1 MKIENI
7 LRKNIEEYLIDQY
20 SISSLNFDI
29 SRTKKDF
36 VGHLTV
42 VLFPLI
48 PIIKKSPNDIAV
60 EIVNYVNSKSE
71 IIQDFNVIQG
81 FLNISFKDS
90 FLIKVF
96 DSKKN
101 EEKRKKELFLIE
113 FSSPNTNKPLHLG
126 HIRNILLGDSVSRI
140 FQHNS
145 INVHKTQIINDRGIH
160 ICKSMVAWM
169 KFGNDS
175 SPESEGLKGDHF
187 VGKYYVKYNEEFE
200 NQVKQLVLKG
210 FSEDE
215 AKKNAQIF
223 IEAQEMLLKWEA
235 NDKDVI
241 NLWKK
246 MNSWVYEGFD
256 QTYKKLNVDF
266 DSMYYES
273 NTYLTG
279 KDIVLEGLSKDIFFK
294 KEDGSIWVDLTSQ
307 GLDEKLLLR
316 SDGTSVYITQDIG
329 TAYLRYK
336 DHPAM
341 KGMIYTTGN
350 EQDYHFDVLFKVI
363 GLIGYPWSS
372 KLKHLSYGMVDL
384 PSGKMKS
391 REGTVVDAD
400 DLIDQMVEKAKSISE
415 SLGKTNDYSDA
426 KKNDL
431 YKTIALGALK
441 YHILKVDPKKRIL
454 FDPNE
459 SIDFNGNTGPFIQ
472 YTYARIK
479 SLEKKNSNNQDFSK
493 VNITDKEREIILL
506 LSEFDSIANSSYEN
520 LNPALIANYTYEL
533 VKSFNSFYQSSTII
547 GNKPINSF
555 RIQLSSKVG
564 EQIKISMNL
573 LGIDCQKECKKK
585 PLQMEWFFLL
595 WLVLCVIICQ
605 LQQGYR

>member
-7 LRKNIEEYLIDQY
+7 LRKNIEEYLLDQY

-60 EIVNYVNSKSE
+60 EIVNYVNNKSE

-90 FLIKVF
+90 FLIRVF
-96 DSKKN
+96 DSKKH

-169 KFGNDS
+169 KFGSDS
-175 SPESEGLKGDHF
+175 TPESEGLKGDHF

-200 NQVKQLVLKG
+200 HQVKQLVLKG

-279 KDIVLEGLSKDIFFK
+279 KDIVLEGLNKDIFFK
-294 KEDGSIWVDLTSQ
+294 KEDGSIWADLTNQ

-336 DHPAM
+336 DHPTM

-479 SLEKKNSNNQDFSK
+479 SLEKKNSNNQDFSN

-573 LGIDCQKECKKK
+573 LGIDLPER
-585 PLQMEWFFLL
+585 M
-595 WLVLCVIICQ
+595 
-605 LQQGYR
+605 

>member
-7 LRKNIEEYLIDQY
+7 LRKNIEEYLLDQY

-48 PIIKKSPNDIAV
+48 PIIKKSPNDIAF

-96 DSKKN
+96 DSKKH

-169 KFGNDS
+169 KFGSDS
-175 SPESEGLKGDHF
+175 TPESEGLKGDHF

-200 NQVKQLVLKG
+200 HQVKQLVLKG

-279 KDIVLEGLSKDIFFK
+279 KDIVLEGLNKGIFFK
-294 KEDGSIWVDLTSQ
+294 KEDGSIWADLTNQ

-336 DHPAM
+336 DHPDM

-384 PSGKMKS
+384 PTGKMKS

-479 SLEKKNSNNQDFSK
+479 SLEKKNSNNQDFSN
-493 VNITDKEREIILL
+493 VNITDKERDIILL

-573 LGIDCQKECKKK
+573 LGIDLPER
-585 PLQMEWFFLL
+585 M
-595 WLVLCVIICQ
+595 
-605 LQQGYR
+605 

>member
-7 LRKNIEEYLIDQY
+7 LRKNIEEYLLDQY

-48 PIIKKSPNDIAV
+48 PIIKKSPNDIAF

-96 DSKKN
+96 DSKKH

-169 KFGNDS
+169 KFGSDS
-175 SPESEGLKGDHF
+175 TPESEGLKGDHF

-200 NQVKQLVLKG
+200 HQVKQLVLKG

-279 KDIVLEGLSKDIFFK
+279 KDIVLEGLSEDIFFK

-336 DHPAM
+336 DHPDM

-384 PSGKMKS
+384 PTGKMKS

-479 SLEKKNSNNQDFSK
+479 SLEKKNSNNQDFSN

-573 LGIDCQKECKKK
+573 LGIDLPER
-585 PLQMEWFFLL
+585 M
-595 WLVLCVIICQ
+595 
-605 LQQGYR
+605 

>member
-7 LRKNIEEYLIDQY
+7 LRKNIEEYLLDQY

-48 PIIKKSPNDIAV
+48 PIIKKSPNDIAF

-96 DSKKN
+96 DSKKH

-169 KFGNDS
+169 KFGSDS
-175 SPESEGLKGDHF
+175 TPESEGLKGDHF

-200 NQVKQLVLKG
+200 HQVKQLVLKG

-279 KDIVLEGLSKDIFFK
+279 KDIVLEGLSEDIFFK

-336 DHPAM
+336 DHPDM

-384 PSGKMKS
+384 PTGKMKS

-479 SLEKKNSNNQDFSK
+479 SLEKKNSNNQDFSN
-493 VNITDKEREIILL
+493 VNISDKEREIILL

-533 VKSFNSFYQSSTII
+533 VKSFNSYYQSSTII

-573 LGIDCQKECKKK
+573 LGIDLPER
-585 PLQMEWFFLL
+585 M
-595 WLVLCVIICQ
+595 
-605 LQQGYR
+605 

>member
-1 MKIENI
+1 MNIENI
-7 LRKNIEEYLIDQY
+7 LRKNIEKYLLDQY
-20 SISSLNFDI
+20 SIPSLDFDI

-36 VGHLTV
+36 IGHLTI

-48 PIIKKSPNDIAV
+48 PIIKKSPNDIAF
-60 EIVNYVNSKSE
+60 EIVNYVNCKTE

-90 FLIKVF
+90 FLISVF
-96 DSKKN
+96 DSKNKDYKN
-101 EEKRKKELFLIE
+101 QNELFLIE

-126 HIRNILLGDSVSRI
+126 HIRNILLGDSISRI

-187 VGKYYVKYNEEFE
+187 VGKYYVRYNDEFE
-200 NQVKQLVLKG
+200 HQVKQLVLKG

-215 AKKNAQIF
+215 AKKNSQIF

-235 NDKDVI
+235 NDKDVM

-279 KDIVLEGLSKDIFFK
+279 KDIVLEGLSKDVFFK

-415 SLGKTNDYSDA
+415 SLGKINDYSDH

-454 FDPNE
+454 FDPNA

-479 SLEKKNSNNQDFSK
+479 SLEKKNKNSLDFSK
-493 VNITDKEREIILL
+493 VNLNEKEREIIII
-506 LSEFDSIANSSYEN
+506 LSEFDLISKSACKN
-520 LNPALIANYTYEL
+520 LNPALIANYIYEL
-533 VKSFNSFYQSSTII
+533 VKSYNSFYQSSTIL

-564 EQIKISMNL
+564 EQIKTSMDL
-573 LGIDCQKECKKK
+573 LGIDMPER
-585 PLQMEWFFLL
+585 M
-595 WLVLCVIICQ
+595 
-605 LQQGYR
+605 

>member
-1 MKIENI
+1 MNIENI
-7 LRKNIEEYLIDQY
+7 LRKNIEEYLLNQY
-20 SISSLNFDI
+20 YIPSLNFDI

-48 PIIKKSPNDIAV
+48 PLIKKSPNDIAF
-60 EIVNYVNSKSE
+60 EIVNFLNSKYE

-81 FLNISFKDS
+81 FLNISFNDS
-90 FLIKVF
+90 FLIRVF
-96 DSKKN
+96 DSKNNEIKN
-101 EEKRKKELFLIE
+101 QKELFLIE

-145 INVHKTQIINDRGIH
+145 FSVHKTQIINDRGIH

-187 VGKYYVKYNEEFE
+187 VGKYYVKYNEEFDR
-200 NQVKQLVLKG
+200 QVKQLVLKG
-210 FSEDE
+210 FSKDE

-279 KDIVLEGLSKDIFFK
+279 KDIVLEGLTKDVFFK

-363 GLIGYPWSS
+363 GLIGYPWST

-415 SLGKTNDYSDA
+415 SLGKTNDYSDR

-479 SLEKKNSNNQDFSK
+479 SLEKKNKNNQDFSK
-493 VNITDKEREIILL
+493 VNLSEKEKEIIII
-506 LSEFDSIANSSYEN
+506 LSEFDLIARSACKN
-520 LNPALIANYTYEL
+520 LNPALIANYIYEL
-533 VKSFNSFYQSSTII
+533 VKSYNSFYQSSTIL

-564 EQIKISMNL
+564 EQIKTSMNL
-573 LGIDCQKECKKK
+573 LGIDMPER
-585 PLQMEWFFLL
+585 M
-595 WLVLCVIICQ
+595 
-605 LQQGYR
+605 

>member
-1 MKIENI
+1 MKIDNI
-7 LRKNIEEYLIDQY
+7 LRKNIEDYLLDQY
-20 SISSLNFDI
+20 SIKSLNFDI

-36 VGHLTV
+36 IGHFTV

-48 PIIKKSPNDIAV
+48 PLIKKSPNDIAI
-60 EIVNYVNSKSE
+60 EIVNYVNSSSE

-90 FLIKVF
+90 FLISIF
-96 DSKKN
+96 NSKN
-101 EEKRKKELFLIE
+101 EQEKSQKDLFLIE

-126 HIRNILLGDSVSRI
+126 HIRNILLGDSISRI

-160 ICKSMVAWM
+160 ICKSMVAWL

-175 SPESEGLKGDHF
+175 SPETEDLKGDHF

-200 NQVKQLVLKG
+200 HQVKQLVLKG

-246 MNSWVYEGFD
+246 MNSWVYDGFD
-256 QTYKKLNVDF
+256 QTYEKLNVDF

-279 KDIVLEGLSKDIFFK
+279 KDIVLDGLSKDIFFK

-336 DHPAM
+336 DHPEM

-363 GLIGYPWSS
+363 SLIEYPWSS

-400 DLIDQMVEKAKSISE
+400 DLIDQMVEKAKTISE

-426 KKNDL
+426 KKNNL
-431 YKTIALGALK
+431 YKKIALGALK

-479 SLEKKNSNNQDFSK
+479 SLEKKNSNNQDYRK
-493 VNITDKEREIILL
+493 VSLTEKEREIILL
-506 LSEFDSIANSSYEN
+506 LSGFDSIAYSSYEN

-573 LGIDCQKECKKK
+573 LGVDLPER
-585 PLQMEWFFLL
+585 M
-595 WLVLCVIICQ
+595 
-605 LQQGYR
+605 

>member
-7 LRKNIEEYLIDQY
+7 LRKNIEEYLLDQY

-60 EIVNYVNSKSE
+60 EIVDYVNSESE

-90 FLIKVF
+90 FLIRVF
-96 DSKKN
+96 DSKRN

-140 FQHNS
+140 FRHNS

-187 VGKYYVKYNEEFE
+187 VGKYYVKYNKEFE
-200 NQVKQLVLKG
+200 NQVKQLILKG

-279 KDIVLEGLSKDIFFK
+279 KDIVLEGLSKDVFFK
-294 KEDGSIWVDLTSQ
+294 KEDGSIWVDLTSK

-415 SLGKTNDYSDA
+415 SLGKTNDYSEA

-573 LGIDCQKECKKK
+573 LGIDLPER
-585 PLQMEWFFLL
+585 M
-595 WLVLCVIICQ
+595 
-605 LQQGYR
+605 

>member
-20 SISSLNFDI
+20 SVSSLNFDI

-60 EIVNYVNSKSE
+60 EIVNYVNNKSE

-96 DSKKN
+96 NSKKH

-140 FQHNS
+140 FQYNS

-200 NQVKQLVLKG
+200 HQVKQLVLKG

-279 KDIVLEGLSKDIFFK
+279 KDIVLEGLSEDIFFK

-400 DLIDQMVEKAKSISE
+400 DLIDQMIEKAKSISE

-479 SLEKKNSNNQDFSK
+479 SLEKKNSNNQDFSN
-493 VNITDKEREIILL
+493 VNISDKEREIILL

-533 VKSFNSFYQSSTII
+533 VKSFNSYYQSSTII

-573 LGIDCQKECKKK
+573 LGIDLPER
-585 PLQMEWFFLL
+585 M
-595 WLVLCVIICQ
+595 
-605 LQQGYR
+605 

>member
-7 LRKNIEEYLIDQY
+7 LRKNIEEYLLDQY

-48 PIIKKSPNDIAV
+48 PIIKKSPNDIAF

-96 DSKKN
+96 DSKKH

-169 KFGNDS
+169 KFGSDS
-175 SPESEGLKGDHF
+175 TPESEGLKGDHF

-200 NQVKQLVLKG
+200 HQVKQLVLKG

-279 KDIVLEGLSKDIFFK
+279 KDIVLEGLNKDIFFK
-294 KEDGSIWVDLTSQ
+294 KEDGSIWADLTNQ

-336 DHPAM
+336 DHPDM

-384 PSGKMKS
+384 PTGKMKS

-479 SLEKKNSNNQDFSK
+479 SLEKKNSNNQDFSN

-573 LGIDCQKECKKK
+573 LGVDLPER
-585 PLQMEWFFLL
+585 M
-595 WLVLCVIICQ
+595 
-605 LQQGYR
+605 

>member
-7 LRKNIEEYLIDQY
+7 LRKNIEEYLLDQY

-48 PIIKKSPNDIAV
+48 PIIKKSPNDIAF

-96 DSKKN
+96 DSKKH

-169 KFGNDS
+169 KFGSDS
-175 SPESEGLKGDHF
+175 TPESEGLKGDHF

-200 NQVKQLVLKG
+200 HQVKQLVLKG

-279 KDIVLEGLSKDIFFK
+279 KDIVLEGLNKDIFFK
-294 KEDGSIWVDLTSQ
+294 KEDGSIWADLTNQ

-336 DHPAM
+336 DHPDM

-372 KLKHLSYGMVDL
+372 KLKHLSYGMVNL
-384 PSGKMKS
+384 PTGKMKS

-573 LGIDCQKECKKK
+573 LGIDLPER
-585 PLQMEWFFLL
+585 M
-595 WLVLCVIICQ
+595 
-605 LQQGYR
+605 

>member
-7 LRKNIEEYLIDQY
+7 LRKNIEEYLLDQY

-48 PIIKKSPNDIAV
+48 PIIKKSPNDIAF

-96 DSKKN
+96 DSKKH

-175 SPESEGLKGDHF
+175 TPESEGLKGDHF

-200 NQVKQLVLKG
+200 HQVKQLVLKG

-279 KDIVLEGLSKDIFFK
+279 KDIVLEGLNKDIFFK
-294 KEDGSIWVDLTSQ
+294 KEDGSIWVDLTNQ

-336 DHPAM
+336 DHPDM

-384 PSGKMKS
+384 PTGKMKS

-479 SLEKKNSNNQDFSK
+479 SLEKKNSNNQDFSN

-573 LGIDCQKECKKK
+573 LGIDLPER
-585 PLQMEWFFLL
+585 M
-595 WLVLCVIICQ
+595 
-605 LQQGYR
+605 

>member
-7 LRKNIEEYLIDQY
+7 LRKNIEEYLLDQY

-48 PIIKKSPNDIAV
+48 PIIKKSPNDIGV
-60 EIVNYVNSKSE
+60 EIVNYVNGKSE
-71 IIQDFNVIQG
+71 IIQDFNVIKG
-81 FLNISFKDS
+81 FLNISFNDS
-90 FLIKVF
+90 FLIRVF
-96 DSKKN
+96 DSKKH

-145 INVHKTQIINDRGIH
+145 MNVHKTQIINDRGIH

-200 NQVKQLVLKG
+200 RQVKQLVLKG

-215 AKKNAQIF
+215 AKMNAQIF

-235 NDKDVI
+235 NDKEVI

-246 MNSWVYEGFD
+246 MNSWVYQGFD

-472 YTYARIK
+472 YTYARIR

-493 VNITDKEREIILL
+493 VNITEKEREIILL

-555 RIQLSSKVG
+555 RIKLSLKVG

-573 LGIDCQKECKKK
+573 LGIDLPER
-585 PLQMEWFFLL
+585 M
-595 WLVLCVIICQ
+595 
-605 LQQGYR
+605 

>member
-1 MKIENI
+1 MNIENI
-7 LRKNIEEYLIDQY
+7 LRKNIEKYLLDQY
-20 SISSLNFDI
+20 SIPSLDFDI

-36 VGHLTV
+36 VGNLTI

-48 PIIKKSPNDIAV
+48 PIIKKSPNDIAF
-60 EIVNYVNSKSE
+60 EIVNYVNCKTE

-90 FLIKVF
+90 FLISVF
-96 DSKKN
+96 DSKNKEHKN
-101 EEKRKKELFLIE
+101 QNELFLIE

-126 HIRNILLGDSVSRI
+126 HIRNILLGDSISRI

-187 VGKYYVKYNEEFE
+187 VGKYYVRYNDEFE
-200 NQVKQLVLKG
+200 HQVKQLVLKG

-215 AKKNAQIF
+215 AKKNSQIF

-235 NDKDVI
+235 NDKDVM

-279 KDIVLEGLSKDIFFK
+279 KDIVLEGLSKDVFFK

-415 SLGKTNDYSDA
+415 SLGKTNDYSDH

-454 FDPNE
+454 FDPNA

-479 SLEKKNSNNQDFSK
+479 SLEKKNKNSLDFSK
-493 VNITDKEREIILL
+493 VNLNEKEREIIII
-506 LSEFDSIANSSYEN
+506 LSEFDLISKSACKN
-520 LNPALIANYTYEL
+520 LNPALIANYIYEL
-533 VKSFNSFYQSSTII
+533 VKSYNSFYQSSTIL

-564 EQIKISMNL
+564 EQIKTSMDL
-573 LGIDCQKECKKK
+573 LGIDMPER
-585 PLQMEWFFLL
+585 M
-595 WLVLCVIICQ
+595 
-605 LQQGYR
+605 

>member
-7 LRKNIEEYLIDQY
+7 LRKNIEEYLLDQY

-60 EIVNYVNSKSE
+60 EIVDYVNSESE
-71 IIQDFNVIQG
+71 IIHDFNVIQG

-90 FLIKVF
+90 FLIRVF
-96 DSKKN
+96 DSKRN

-200 NQVKQLVLKG
+200 NQVKQLILKG

-235 NDKDVI
+235 NDKEVI

-246 MNSWVYEGFD
+246 MNSWVYQGFD

-307 GLDEKLLLR
+307 GLDEKILLR

-472 YTYARIK
+472 YTYARIR

-493 VNITDKEREIILL
+493 VNITEKEREIILL

-573 LGIDCQKECKKK
+573 LGIDLPER
-585 PLQMEWFFLL
+585 M
-595 WLVLCVIICQ
+595 
-605 LQQGYR
+605 

>member
-20 SISSLNFDI
+20 SVSSLNFDI

-48 PIIKKSPNDIAV
+48 PIIKKSPNDIAF

-90 FLIKVF
+90 FLIRVF
-96 DSKKN
+96 DSKKH

-235 NDKDVI
+235 NDKDII

-279 KDIVLEGLSKDIFFK
+279 KDIVLEGLNKDIFFK
-294 KEDGSIWVDLTSQ
+294 KEDGSIWADLTNQ

-336 DHPAM
+336 DHPDM

-384 PSGKMKS
+384 PTGKMKS

-415 SLGKTNDYSDA
+415 SLGKTNDYSDV

-479 SLEKKNSNNQDFSK
+479 SLEKKNINNQDFSK

-573 LGIDCQKECKKK
+573 LGIDLPER
-585 PLQMEWFFLL
+585 M
-595 WLVLCVIICQ
+595 
-605 LQQGYR
+605 

>member
-7 LRKNIEEYLIDQY
+7 LRKNIEEYLLDQY

-48 PIIKKSPNDIAV
+48 PIIKKSPNDIAF

-96 DSKKN
+96 DSKKH

-169 KFGNDS
+169 KFGSDS
-175 SPESEGLKGDHF
+175 TPESEGLKGDHF

-200 NQVKQLVLKG
+200 HQVKQLVLKG

-279 KDIVLEGLSKDIFFK
+279 KDIVLEGLNKDIFYK
-294 KEDGSIWVDLTSQ
+294 KEDGSIWADLTNQ

-336 DHPAM
+336 DHPDM

-384 PSGKMKS
+384 PTGKMKS

-479 SLEKKNSNNQDFSK
+479 SLEKKNSNNQDFSN

-573 LGIDCQKECKKK
+573 LGIDLPER
-585 PLQMEWFFLL
+585 M
-595 WLVLCVIICQ
+595 
-605 LQQGYR
+605 

>member
-7 LRKNIEEYLIDQY
+7 LRKNIEEYLLDQY

-48 PIIKKSPNDIAV
+48 PIIKKSPNDIAF

-96 DSKKN
+96 DSKKH

-169 KFGNDS
+169 KFGSDS
-175 SPESEGLKGDHF
+175 TPESEGLKGDHF

-200 NQVKQLVLKG
+200 HQVKQLVLKG

-279 KDIVLEGLSKDIFFK
+279 KDIVLEGLNKGIFFK
-294 KEDGSIWVDLTSQ
+294 KEDGSIWVDLTSK

-336 DHPAM
+336 DHPDM

-384 PSGKMKS
+384 PTGKMKS

-415 SLGKTNDYSDA
+415 SLGKTNDYSEA

-479 SLEKKNSNNQDFSK
+479 SLEKKNSNNQDFSN

-573 LGIDCQKECKKK
+573 LGIDLPER
-585 PLQMEWFFLL
+585 M
-595 WLVLCVIICQ
+595 
-605 LQQGYR
+605 

>member
-7 LRKNIEEYLIDQY
+7 LRKNIEEYLLDQY
-20 SISSLNFDI
+20 SIKSLNFDI

-36 VGHLTV
+36 IGHFTV

-48 PIIKKSPNDIAV
+48 PLIKKSPNDIAI
-60 EIVNYVNSKSE
+60 EIVNYVNSNSE

-90 FLIKVF
+90 FLISVF
-96 DSKKN
+96 NSKN
-101 EEKRKKELFLIE
+101 EQEKSQKDLFLIE

-126 HIRNILLGDSVSRI
+126 HIRNILLGDSISRI

-160 ICKSMVAWM
+160 ICKSMVAWL

-175 SPESEGLKGDHF
+175 SPETEGLKGDHF

-200 NQVKQLVLKG
+200 HQVKQLVLKG

-246 MNSWVYEGFD
+246 MNSWVYDGFD
-256 QTYKKLNVDF
+256 QTYEKLNVDF

-279 KDIVLEGLSKDIFFK
+279 KDIVLDGLSKDIFFK

-336 DHPAM
+336 DHPEM

-363 GLIGYPWSS
+363 SLIEYPWSS

-400 DLIDQMVEKAKSISE
+400 DLIDQMVEKAKTISE

-426 KKNDL
+426 KKNNL
-431 YKTIALGALK
+431 YKKIALGALK

-479 SLEKKNSNNQDFSK
+479 SLEKKNSNNQDYRK
-493 VNITDKEREIILL
+493 VSLTEKEREIILL
-506 LSEFDSIANSSYEN
+506 LSGFDSIAYSSYEN

-573 LGIDCQKECKKK
+573 LGVDLPER
-585 PLQMEWFFLL
+585 M
-595 WLVLCVIICQ
+595 
-605 LQQGYR
+605 

>member
-1 MKIENI
+1 MNIENI
-7 LRKNIEEYLIDQY
+7 LRKNIEEYLLDQY
-20 SISSLNFDI
+20 CIPSLNFDI

-48 PIIKKSPNDIAV
+48 PIIKKSPNDIAF
-60 EIVNYVNSKSE
+60 EIVNFLNSKSE
-71 IIQDFNVIQG
+71 IIQDFNVIKG

-90 FLIKVF
+90 FLISVF
-96 DSKKN
+96 DSKIKENKN
-101 EEKRKKELFLIE
+101 QKELFLIE

-200 NQVKQLVLKG
+200 HQVKQLVLKG

-279 KDIVLEGLSKDIFFK
+279 KDIVLEGLTKDVFFK

-336 DHPAM
+336 DHPTM

-415 SLGKTNDYSDA
+415 SLGKTNDYSDH
-426 KKNDL
+426 KKNEL

-454 FDPNE
+454 FDPTA

-479 SLEKKNSNNQDFSK
+479 SLEKKNNNNLDFSK
-493 VNITDKEREIILL
+493 VNLNENEREIIII
-506 LSEFDSIANSSYEN
+506 LSEFDLIAKSACKN
-520 LNPALIANYTYEL
+520 LNPALIANYIYEL
-533 VKSFNSFYQSSTII
+533 VKSYNSFYQSSTIL

-555 RIQLSSKVG
+555 RIQLSLKVG
-564 EQIKISMNL
+564 EQIKTSMNL
-573 LGIDCQKECKKK
+573 LGIDMPEI
-585 PLQMEWFFLL
+585 M
-595 WLVLCVIICQ
+595 
-605 LQQGYR
+605 

>member
-7 LRKNIEEYLIDQY
+7 LRKNIEEYLLDQY

-96 DSKKN
+96 DSKKH

-169 KFGNDS
+169 KFGSDS
-175 SPESEGLKGDHF
+175 TPESEGLKGDHF

-200 NQVKQLVLKG
+200 HQVKQLVLKG

-279 KDIVLEGLSKDIFFK
+279 KDIVLEGLNKDIFFK
-294 KEDGSIWVDLTSQ
+294 KEDGSIWADLTNQ

-336 DHPAM
+336 DHPDM

-384 PSGKMKS
+384 PTGKMKS

-479 SLEKKNSNNQDFSK
+479 SLEKKNSNNQDFSN

-564 EQIKISMNL
+564 EQIKNINESFRNR
-573 LGIDCQKECKKK
+573 
-585 PLQMEWFFLL
+585 FA
-595 WLVLCVIICQ
+595 
-605 LQQGYR
+605 

>member
-7 LRKNIEEYLIDQY
+7 LRKNIEEYLLDQY
-20 SISSLNFDI
+20 SIKSLNFDI

-36 VGHLTV
+36 IGHFTV

-48 PIIKKSPNDIAV
+48 PLIKKSPNDIAI
-60 EIVNYVNSKSE
+60 EIVNYVNSNSE

-90 FLIKVF
+90 FLISIF
-96 DSKKN
+96 NSKN
-101 EEKRKKELFLIE
+101 EQEKSQKDLFLIE

-126 HIRNILLGDSVSRI
+126 HIRNILLGDSISRI

-160 ICKSMVAWM
+160 ICKSMVAWL

-175 SPESEGLKGDHF
+175 SPEKEDLKGDHF

-200 NQVKQLVLKG
+200 HQVKQLVLKG

-246 MNSWVYEGFD
+246 MNSWVYDGFD
-256 QTYKKLNVDF
+256 QTYEKLNVDF

-307 GLDEKLLLR
+307 GLDKKLLLR

-336 DHPAM
+336 DHPEM

-363 GLIGYPWSS
+363 SLIEYPWSS

-400 DLIDQMVEKAKSISE
+400 DLIDQMVEKAKTISE

-426 KKNDL
+426 KKNNL
-431 YKTIALGALK
+431 YKKIALGALK

-479 SLEKKNSNNQDFSK
+479 SLEKKNSNNQDYRK
-493 VNITDKEREIILL
+493 VSLTEKEREIILL
-506 LSEFDSIANSSYEN
+506 LSGFDSIAYSSYEN

-564 EQIKISMNL
+564 EQVKISMNL
-573 LGIDCQKECKKK
+573 LGVDLPER
-585 PLQMEWFFLL
+585 M
-595 WLVLCVIICQ
+595 
-605 LQQGYR
+605 

>member
-1 MKIENI
+1 MNIENI
-7 LRKNIEEYLIDQY
+7 LRKNIEKYLLDQY
-20 SISSLNFDI
+20 SIPSLDFDI

-36 VGHLTV
+36 VGHLTI

-48 PIIKKSPNDIAV
+48 PIIKKSPNDIAF
-60 EIVNYVNSKSE
+60 EIVNYVNCKTE

-90 FLIKVF
+90 FLISVF
-96 DSKKN
+96 DSKNKDYKN
-101 EEKRKKELFLIE
+101 QNELFLIE

-126 HIRNILLGDSVSRI
+126 HIRNILLGDSISRI

-187 VGKYYVKYNEEFE
+187 VGKYYVRYNDEFE
-200 NQVKQLVLKG
+200 HQVKQLVLKG

-215 AKKNAQIF
+215 AKKNSQIF

-235 NDKDVI
+235 NDKDVM

-279 KDIVLEGLSKDIFFK
+279 KDIVLEGLSKDVFFK

-415 SLGKTNDYSDA
+415 SLGKTNDYSDH

-454 FDPNE
+454 FDPSA

-479 SLEKKNSNNQDFSK
+479 SLEKKNKNSLDFSK
-493 VNITDKEREIILL
+493 VNLNEKEREIIII
-506 LSEFDSIANSSYEN
+506 LSEFDLISKSACKN
-520 LNPALIANYTYEL
+520 LNPALIANYIYEL
-533 VKSFNSFYQSSTII
+533 VKSYNSFYQSSTIL

-564 EQIKISMNL
+564 EQIKTSMDL
-573 LGIDCQKECKKK
+573 LGIDMPER
-585 PLQMEWFFLL
+585 M
-595 WLVLCVIICQ
+595 
-605 LQQGYR
+605 

>member
-7 LRKNIEEYLIDQY
+7 LRKNIEEYLLDQY

-48 PIIKKSPNDIAV
+48 PIIKKSPNDIAF

-96 DSKKN
+96 DSKKH

-169 KFGNDS
+169 KFGSDS
-175 SPESEGLKGDHF
+175 TPESEGLKGDHF

-200 NQVKQLVLKG
+200 HQVKQLVLKG

-279 KDIVLEGLSKDIFFK
+279 KDIVLEGLNKDIFFK

-336 DHPAM
+336 DHPDM

-384 PSGKMKS
+384 PTGKMKS

-479 SLEKKNSNNQDFSK
+479 SLEKKNSNNQDFSN
-493 VNITDKEREIILL
+493 VNLTDKEREIILL

-573 LGIDCQKECKKK
+573 LGIDLPER
-585 PLQMEWFFLL
+585 M
-595 WLVLCVIICQ
+595 
-605 LQQGYR
+605 

>member
-1 MKIENI
+1 MNIENI
-7 LRKNIEEYLIDQY
+7 LRKNIQKYLLDQY
-20 SISSLNFDI
+20 SIPSLDFDI

-36 VGHLTV
+36 VGHLTI

-48 PIIKKSPNDIAV
+48 PIIKKSPNDIAF
-60 EIVNYVNSKSE
+60 EIVNYVNCKTE

-90 FLIKVF
+90 FLISVF
-96 DSKKN
+96 DSKNKEHKN
-101 EEKRKKELFLIE
+101 QNELFLIE

-126 HIRNILLGDSVSRI
+126 HIRNILLGDSISRI

-187 VGKYYVKYNEEFE
+187 VGKYYVRYNDEFE
-200 NQVKQLVLKG
+200 QQVKQLVLKG

-215 AKKNAQIF
+215 AKKNSQIF

-235 NDKDVI
+235 NDKDVM

-279 KDIVLEGLSKDIFFK
+279 KDIVLEGLSKDVFFK

-400 DLIDQMVEKAKSISE
+400 DLIEQMVEKAKSISE
-415 SLGKTNDYSDA
+415 SLGKINDYSDH

-454 FDPNE
+454 FDPNA

-479 SLEKKNSNNQDFSK
+479 SLEKKNKNSLDFSK
-493 VNITDKEREIILL
+493 VNLNEKEREIIII
-506 LSEFDSIANSSYEN
+506 LSEFDLISKSACKN
-520 LNPALIANYTYEL
+520 LNPALIANYIYEL
-533 VKSFNSFYQSSTII
+533 VKSYNSFYQSSTIL

-564 EQIKISMNL
+564 EQIKTSMDL
-573 LGIDCQKECKKK
+573 LGIDMPER
-585 PLQMEWFFLL
+585 M
-595 WLVLCVIICQ
+595 
-605 LQQGYR
+605 